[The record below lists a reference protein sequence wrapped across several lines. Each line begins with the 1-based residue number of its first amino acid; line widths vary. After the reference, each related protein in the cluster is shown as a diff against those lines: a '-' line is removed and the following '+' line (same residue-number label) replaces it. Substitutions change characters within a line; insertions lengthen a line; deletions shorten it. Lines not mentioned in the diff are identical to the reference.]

1 MVSIDKEIS
10 IDCKNCNNTSIKRF
24 KYTNNEDAFEKYL
37 NTLNKRSICKNCD
50 SKNFTISIRN
60 LSSNL
65 KKKQSEKV
73 YIGPK
78 NPKKKYKSNNRK
90 NKSNK
95 TTLNQTADVPQY
107 VKDIINRDKKPNRY
121 FLEPDGSKRSDW
133 VKDRKSWKRKH

>member
-65 KKKQSEKV
+65 KKNKV
-73 YIGPK
+73 KKSTLGLK
-78 NPKKKYKSNNRK
+78 TPKKNIKAITEKISQIK
-90 NKSNK
+90 
-95 TTLNQTADVPQY
+95 QP
-107 VKDIINRDKKPNRY
+107 
-121 FLEPDGSKRSDW
+121 
-133 VKDRKSWKRKH
+133 